1 VAALDAGDSGNPALL
16 GVLALPTGNDTLTHE
31 FSAGFPITFLRHAIE
46 IDDGIGDDD
55 MLCES
60 NEVCLYTPNIGSY
73 QGHGQLVGAGPFVDG
88 TLTDTLTGITLMKYE
103 TNGR

>member
-1 VAALDAGDSGNPALL
+1 
-16 GVLALPTGNDTLTHE
+16 
-31 FSAGFPITFLRHAIE
+31 
-46 IDDGIGDDD
+46 

-73 QGHGQLVGAGPFVDG
+73 QGHGQLVSAGPFVDG
-88 TLTDTLTGITLMKYE
+88 TLTGITLMKYE